1 MAGEGI
7 LTALQAALSGLG
19 GGIEAAQQYRA
30 YEQKRK
36 REEDIFNYQRQR
48 DVLQDVRQKDIDAAR
63 LRQEELDAVK
73 SGMVSADR
81 FAGMT
86 MPGATPMASMQPTLR
101 QTIGGK
107 EYVYSPEVARAEAH
121 RSAIEQ
127 SKMAQS
133 IKRAEQSYADKDL
146 ATVAEE
152 ARIGGR
158 NSVAAAKLAA
168 RSKSAFEAMF
178 PEPQRATPLDMLR
191 QEETLRERD
200 LQNAQG
206 MKFLSD
212 NRKNQSVIDAYSAI
226 ATQNKKL
233 SPGQIGYAIMQQ
245 GLSESLAAQRS
256 ASAEAST
263 ARADATK
270 AKGAGRVPSAPPPG
284 FTPDALNA
292 TPEAKQPT
300 AEELRVQRE
309 KERLRKMYPQL
320 DTMMRR

>member
-1 MAGEGI
+1 MARRGFGG
-7 LTALQAALSGLG
+7 TALRAALGAVTGVAEGLQQRDLL
-19 GGIEAAQQYRA
+19 AAQ
-30 YEQKRK
+30 KK
-36 REEDIFNYQRQR
+36 REGD
-48 DVLQDVRQKDIDAAR
+48 LDAAR

-86 MPGATPMASMQPTLR
+86 MPGATPMAFMQPTLR

-146 ATVAEE
+146 TTLVEE
-152 ARIGGR
+152 ARKGGR
-158 NSVAAAKLAA
+158 QSPAAAKLAA
-168 RSKSAFEAMF
+168 RSKSAYEAIY

-191 QEETLRERD
+191 QEETVRERD

-226 ATQNKKL
+226 ATQNQKL

-263 ARADATK
+263 ARAGATK
-270 AKGAGRVPSAPPPG
+270 AKAGGRAPGAPPPG
-284 FTPDALNA
+284 FMPDALNA
-292 TPEAKQPT
+292 TSEPKQPT
-300 AEELRVQRE
+300 EEELRVQRE